1 MFLHLSIFKRVHVL
15 ESCLP
20 VVFAASGQ
28 VAARLLWGTDFTGND
43 LKFRETLYFSLE
55 HSMCEVIHLKQAK

>member
-28 VAARLLWGTDFTGND
+28 VAARLLWGADFTGND
-43 LKFRETLYFSLE
+43 LKCKKTLHFCLE
-55 HSMCEVIHLKQAK
+55 NFLSEVIHFKKAK